1 MDYPTRKKV
10 ISAMTNTHTK
20 IAVISDTHWQ
30 PGKPLPRAL
39 QLLQEQQPEL
49 ILHAGDWTDLALLA
63 ELEKIAPVQAVAGN
77 CDGGEVVNALGY
89 SRIVEVAGL
98 RLGLTHGHLFSSL
111 PTPRSALRT
120 FADDNVQ
127 AVIFGHSHV
136 PYNSTENGVLL
147 FNPGSAVRPLGEVK
161 RPSFG
166 ILTLEN
172 GLISG
177 EIFYL

>member
-10 ISAMTNTHTK
+10 ISSMTNTHTK

-30 PGKPLPRAL
+30 PGKPLPKAL

-147 FNPGSAVRPLGEVK
+147 FNPGSAVRPLGKVK

-172 GLISG
+172 GQING